1 MIEKLVEGLVKTTR
15 RIVGDPI
22 HVGNRTLTPT
32 IEIIMYCKQFEVVNN
47 NGPILVGFIVKPVS
61 IHVSEGKQEWTIEI
75 QNARARK

>member
-32 IEIIMYCKQFEVVNN
+32 IEIIMYCKQFKLVNN
-47 NGPILVGFIVKPVS
+47 NVKPVS
-61 IHVSEGKQEWTIEI
+61 IHVSEGKKEWTMEI
-75 QNARARK
+75 

>member
-22 HVGNRTLTPT
+22 HVGTRILTPT
-32 IEIIMYCKQFEVVNN
+32 IEIIMYCKQFKLVKN
-47 NGPILVGFIVKPVS
+47 NGPILAGFIVKPVS

-75 QNARARK
+75 QNARA

>member
-32 IEIIMYCKQFEVVNN
+32 IEIIMYCKQFNLGN
-47 NGPILVGFIVKPVS
+47 DSGPILAGFIVKPVS

-75 QNARARK
+75 QNNQ